1 MAEKPLVYICSG
13 CGIGEAVKVDQL
25 RALAEGELKAAG
37 VKAHPFLCGPEGRQL
52 LAGEVTQGRPVVIA
66 ACSPRVNADVF
77 RWDGVTVERVNL
89 RELVAW
95 SQPGGSQAAQHLA
108 EDYLR
113 MGVARAEKTESPE
126 PTPVATSERVLVVGG
141 GISGLA
147 AALGAADAG
156 HDVLLV
162 EKEPQL
168 GGWVARWHRLLPQRA
183 PYRDPQP
190 SGIAELIARVT
201 SHPRIEVLTAAEVE
215 ATAGQP
221 GDFTVTVRRGEERS
235 EYQVGAVVLATGW
248 RPYDAGKLAH
258 LGFGRSPDV
267 VTSVAFEEMV
277 RAGRI
282 ARPSDGRAPQRV
294 AFIQCAGS
302 RDPDH
307 LPYCSSFCCAVSLK
321 QALYVRE
328 QIPDAQAFIIY
339 KDLRAP
345 GPGELFYRRVQ
356 EDEGIFLAK
365 GDVVG
370 VHPGGDG
377 QVVVELQDSLLG
389 ERVSLEVD
397 LAVLAEQGYTPQ
409 SVPPAGQV
417 VLIRRNANLSTGG
430 TAIDVTDLVHPEV
443 AARAVDAVRIIGLD
457 IAGVDILAQDI
468 TRPME
473 EQGAVVVEVNA
484 GPGLRMHVAPSVGV
498 PRQVGRDIIDM
509 MFPPGDDGRIPIAA
523 VTGVNGKT
531 TVTRFIA
538 HILRGTGRR
547 VGMTCTDGIYLDER
561 RIEKG
566 DCSGPQSARMVL
578 MNPTVE
584 MAVFETA
591 RGGILREGLGFD
603 QCDVAVVTNIGDGDH
618 LGLADVHTPEQLA
631 VVKRVVVEAVS
642 PKGVAVLNAADP
654 LVAAMAMYCPGQV
667 ALFAIDGNHPEIQRH
682 RKAGGKA
689 ALVRDGQII
698 LAEGEHEQVVT
709 TLSRVPLTFGG
720 RVAFEVENSLAAIA
734 AAVYMG
740 VPLEIVRA
748 RAESFTPDMSKVPA
762 RFNLFQINGAT
773 VIVDYGHN
781 ASSLRAMIAAL
792 DGFPHQRRT
801 CVYTTAGDRRDCD
814 IICQG
819 EILGNAFDRVILY
832 EDHYLR
838 GRKQGEIIAFFRQG
852 LARGNRVKQVEEVY
866 GADNAVATALNSVGS
881 GELLLAQADT
891 VDETVDFIRKYLADL
906 NQPEGP
912 TDNLSQVV
920 PARVDSAAPAKAP
933 AALAAASVAAR
944 T

>member
-1 MAEKPLVYICSG
+1 MEFKKVLILRGPNIWASFPVIEAWVDLGELADRASNEIPGFNERLMSWLPTLIEHRCSLGERGGFFERLRRGTYMAHILEHVTLELQSLAWQEVSYGRARETSEPGVYRVVVKYKDEHLGRECLYAARDLLLAAVYDRPLDVPALLKRLKDFAEDVCLGPSTRAIIEAARERGIPYRRLNTESLVQLGYG
-13 CGIGEAVKVDQL
+13 CRSRRIRAAETDRTGSIAE
-25 RALAEGELKAAG
+25 ALAQDKELTRTLLRAAG
-37 VKAHPFLCGPEGRQL
+37 VPVPEGRPVSSAEDAWDAAQEIGL
-52 LAGEVTQGRPVVIA
+52 PVVVKPRDGNHGRGVATNLTTREQVIA
-66 ACSPRVNADVF
+66 AYNAAIQESDEVI
-77 RWDGVTVERVNL
+77 VERYV
-89 RELVAW
+89 
-95 SQPGGSQAAQHLA
+95 PGH
-108 EDYLR
+108 DYRL
-113 MGVARAEKTESPE
+113 
-126 PTPVATSERVLVVGG
+126 LVVGNR
-141 GISGLA
+141 LVA
-147 AALGAADAG
+147 AARR
-156 HDVLLV
+156 
-162 EKEPQL
+162 EPAQVV
-168 GGWVARWHRLLPQRA
+168 GDGVHT
-183 PYRDPQP
+183 
-190 SGIAELIARVT
+190 IAEL
-201 SHPRIEVLTAAEVE
+201 VE
-215 ATAGQP
+215 IVNRDP
-221 GDFTVTVRRGEERS
+221 RRGEGHANILS
-235 EYQVGAVVLATGW
+235 KIKI
-248 RPYDAGKLAH
+248 DN
-258 LGFGRSPDV
+258 
-267 VTSVAFEEMV
+267 
-277 RAGRI
+277 I
-282 ARPSDGRAPQRV
+282 A
-294 AFIQCAGS
+294 
-302 RDPDH
+302 
-307 LPYCSSFCCAVSLK
+307 
-321 QALYVRE
+321 
-328 QIPDAQAFIIY
+328 
-339 KDLRAP
+339 
-345 GPGELFYRRVQ
+345 
-356 EDEGIFLAK
+356 
-365 GDVVG
+365 
-370 VHPGGDG
+370 
-377 QVVVELQDSLLG
+377 
-389 ERVSLEVD
+389 

-409 SVPPAGQV
+409 SIPPAGQV

-430 TAIDVTDLVHPEV
+430 TAIDVTELVHPEV
-443 AARAVDAVRIIGLD
+443 AARAVDAARIIGLD
-457 IAGVDILAQDI
+457 IAGIDILAQDI

-473 EQGAVVVEVNA
+473 QQGAVVVEVNA
-484 GPGLRMHVAPSVGV
+484 APGLRMHVAPSVGV

-618 LGLADVHTPEQLA
+618 LGLADIHTPEQLA

-709 TLSRVPLTFGG
+709 KLSRVPLTFGG
-720 RVAFEVENSLAAIA
+720 QVAFEVENALAAIA

-740 VPLEIVRA
+740 APLEIVRA

-762 RFNLFQINGAT
+762 RFNLFQINDAT

-792 DGFPHQRRT
+792 DGFPHRQRT

-832 EDHYLR
+832 EDHYMR
-838 GRKQGEIIAFFRQG
+838 GRKQGEIIALFRQG
-852 LARGNRVKQVEEVY
+852 LARGNRVKQIEEVY

-891 VDETVDFIRKYLADL
+891 VDETVDFIRKYLANL

-912 TDNLSQVV
+912 TDNLSQVL
-920 PARVDSAAPAKAP
+920 PARADSAAPAKAP
-933 AALAAASVAAR
+933 AALAAATVAAR